1 MRKILVLAGILLLNA
16 CSGNPAIRREL
27 KADVESSG
35 PLAWKVEW
43 VNPSEITDLAIQ
55 LNPTQELPRSDPPP
69 LTYLRVE
76 VHNTGPDA
84 VGLFSPA
91 LTASGEES
99 YEPITLSQWKE
110 RYPSPDYSLYQ
121 YKQLF
126 APRVGN
132 ALHKTEELL
141 VLPSGNKAHFLLPFP
156 FIPPVEKKI
165 SITLHAEISGERV
178 ALSREYRFTE
188 QRSDYKK
195 LQ

>member
-1 MRKILVLAGILLLNA
+1 MRKTIVLAGILLLNA

-27 KADVESSG
+27 KADAENSG
-35 PLAWKVEW
+35 QLTWKVEW
-43 VNPSEITDLAIQ
+43 VDPSEITDLAIK

-76 VHNTGPDA
+76 VHNTGNEA

-99 YEPITLSQWKE
+99 YEPISFSQWKE

-126 APRVGN
+126 APRVGRE
-132 ALHKTEELL
+132 LHKPEELL
-141 VLPSGNKAHFLLPFP
+141 ILPTGTSAHFLLPFP
-156 FIPPVEKKI
+156 FIPPLEKKL

-178 ALSREYRFTE
+178 ALSQEYSYTDA
-188 QRSDYKK
+188 RSDLKK